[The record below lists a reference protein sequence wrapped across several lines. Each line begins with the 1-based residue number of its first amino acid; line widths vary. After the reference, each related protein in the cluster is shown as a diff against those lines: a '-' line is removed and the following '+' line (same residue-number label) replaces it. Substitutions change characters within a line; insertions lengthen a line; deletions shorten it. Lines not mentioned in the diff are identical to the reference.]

1 MTGRERVVFT
11 GGAAMSDSR
20 RLLNLFESTDLPLS
34 RREFLRL
41 AAESGTMVAGLSI
54 LAGAEPKPAVAQAG
68 GTIRIHMSTDIQQLD
83 PHLVTAWNDYC
94 PWESM
99 FSSLTAL
106 DRDFQ
111 PVPDLAQ
118 SWTEPDPKTYIFQ
131 LRKGVLFHNGRELKA
146 ADVKF
151 SMERIIS
158 LGGRSKWYTL
168 LLDLDHVDVLDDYR
182 VKLSLKRPSAPFL
195 ANVAFAMI
203 VPKENIDQIG
213 LNPIGTGPFRFVE
226 RVPNSHLLVRKWDK
240 FYVPGQPK
248 VDEIRWV
255 PVVEPAT
262 RVANLKTGTADVVSE
277 VPYEAIRELRTT
289 PGITLYEPK
298 ASSAY
303 SVMLIKHAPPLDN
316 KKIRQALARLV
327 DREAINR
334 AVFYGVG
341 SAEQGCNPFPIGHW
355 AHSDVA
361 CFPYDPEAARR
372 LIVEAGYPN
381 GIELEWKV
389 QSFPFMVKV
398 AEISKETFRRGGVN
412 LKLTQLEFATWI
424 QQVYRDKQFQL
435 AQTTF
440 LREADPDG
448 LVVSALFT
456 GGQNNPGGYSTKEMD
471 ELLTEGRAELNRD
484 KRRAIYKRIAEIVAE
499 DVPFVRL
506 QSQPYVWATTA
517 KVSGFYLNSQCRPFV
532 ALREMSLVRS

>member
-1 MTGRERVVFT
+1 MRDNHRILQ
-11 GGAAMSDSR
+11 
-20 RLLNLFESTDLPLS
+20 LLESKGLPLS
-34 RREFLRL
+34 RRELLRL
-41 AAESGTMVAGLSI
+41 AGESGVALAGLSV
-54 LAGAEPKPAVAQAG
+54 LAGANPKPAIAQTG
-68 GTIRIHMSTDIQQLD
+68 GAMRIHMSTDIQQLD

-118 SWTEPDPKTYIFQ
+118 SWTQPDTKTYIFQ
-131 LRKGVLFHNGRELKA
+131 LRKGVLFHNGREMKGD
-146 ADVKF
+146 DVKF
-151 SMERIIS
+151 SLERIVS

-168 LLDLDHVDVLDDYR
+168 LLDLDRVDVLDDYR
-182 VKLSLKRPSAPFL
+182 VRVSLKRPSAPFL

-203 VPKENIDQIG
+203 VAKENIDQIG

-262 RVANLKTGTADVVSE
+262 RVANLKTGTADIVSE
-277 VPYEAIRELRTT
+277 VPYEAIRELRAT
-289 PGITLYEPK
+289 PGISLYEPK
-298 ASSAY
+298 AVSAY
-303 SVMLIKHAPPLDN
+303 SVIVIKHAPPLDN
-316 KKIRQALARLV
+316 KKIRQALAHLV

-341 SAEQGCNPFPIGHW
+341 SPEQGCNPFPIGHW

-361 CFPYDPEAARR
+361 CLKYDPDAAKR
-372 LIVEAGYPN
+372 LLAEAGYPN
-381 GIELEWKV
+381 GIDLEWKA
-389 QSFPFMVKV
+389 QSFPFMIKV
-398 AEISKETFRRGGVN
+398 AEICKETFRPGGVN

-424 QQVYRDKQFQL
+424 QQVYRDKQFQV

-471 ELLTEGRAELNRD
+471 DLLTEGRGELNRD
-484 KRRAIYKRIAEIVAE
+484 KRQTIYKRIAEIVAD
-499 DVPFVRL
+499 DVPFIRL